1 MALFGGFQERREKK
15 AIEHYFTTPSI
26 DATEIEEFKKACP
39 QAQAILYDVVKN
51 SPDRDKR
58 FRALLGLHALGITPD
73 MVPAVLDALHDE
85 DDFVQESAAKVLS
98 ANPQYA
104 DAVVPSLLT
113 FYKEKVAT
121 RPIVLEILGQYGPA
135 ARVAVPALLDGLAR
149 PTEALE
155 VARCLAKIAA
165 GDLDPAQ
172 QGIVDVLSDHK
183 KVEDL
188 QRLGAGFQAMLE
200 AFLLSCVPW
209 RTVDAI
215 PAWRRMLEAY
225 AQMSGRPSE
234 PLLHVLTELV
244 QYSDW
249 KLRGEVGAQFMEMS
263 RAKIIAEQLV
273 RPPSGATPGAA
284 SV

>member
-15 AIEHYFTTPSI
+15 ALEHYFATPSI
-26 DATEIEEFKKACP
+26 DATEIEVLRKACP
-39 QAQAILYDVVKN
+39 KAAAVLHDTLKN

-58 FRALLGLHALGITPD
+58 FRALLGLHTLGITAD

-85 DDFVQESAAKVLS
+85 DDFVQESAAKVLAAS
-98 ANPQYA
+98 AQYA

-113 FYKEKVAT
+113 LYKEHAAV
-121 RPIVLEILGQYGPA
+121 RPIILDILGEYGAA

-149 PTEALE
+149 PTEALA
-155 VARCLAKIAA
+155 VARCLAKIAP
-165 GDLDPAQ
+165 GDLDPVQ
-172 QGIVDVLSDHK
+172 QGIVNVLSDHK

-188 QRLGAGFQAMLE
+188 QRLGAGFQATLE

-225 AQMSGRPSE
+225 ADMNGRPSE
-234 PLLHVLTELV
+234 PLLQLLTELV

-263 RAKIIAEQLV
+263 RAKVIAAKLV
-273 RPPSGATPGAA
+273 VPHAGPTPG
-284 SV
+284 